1 MIVPDNECQN
11 GSGMATFPITD
22 EGAEQEKS
30 KGKASIPSR
39 HGLTSYWCGLS
50 IPSGMLGFLGHGSS
64 VIHGKYGRNE

>member
-11 GSGMATFPITD
+11 GSEMATFPITD

-30 KGKASIPSR
+30 KGKASIPSG

-50 IPSGMLGFLGHGSS
+50 IPPGMLGF
-64 VIHGKYGRNE
+64 